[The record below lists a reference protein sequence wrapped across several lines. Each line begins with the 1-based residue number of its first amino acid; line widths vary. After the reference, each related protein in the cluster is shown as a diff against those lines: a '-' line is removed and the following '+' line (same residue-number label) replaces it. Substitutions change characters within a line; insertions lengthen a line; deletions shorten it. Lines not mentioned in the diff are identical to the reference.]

1 VQARA
6 EVVPVEGGSSGAPVA
21 GACAAAG
28 AAADAAA
35 GAASDV
41 APDAARQA
49 PVAAECAVAGVPRL
63 LALAVARG
71 LALFIAG
78 FTLLALLGELRT
90 PGFDANVWWIDLR
103 PLPASLAQ
111 ALLAVTALLL
121 FAFAVRPGM
130 GAARR
135 AATATAAFGLAA
147 AALYDCARFYEAWA
161 AGSIAPWAP
170 VPLSLPVA
178 LALAFVGVI
187 ALRGGCVAMKGRRRA
202 WALAATAL
210 TVVLC
215 GVLFPLAQVLF
226 FGTTDYR
233 RPADV
238 AVVFGAQVH
247 DDGHISTSLHDRV
260 TTAVSLYEAGLVER
274 LVMSGGQGTAPVH
287 EAVAMRDLAVELGV
301 PAEAVVVDL
310 GGLDTD
316 ATVRGTSA
324 IFRRDGIERVLAVSH
339 FYHLARVKLAYQAA
353 GWDVQTVPAA
363 QSYVVPQTPRLVAR
377 EVPAFWLY
385 YLRAVLR

>member
-6 EVVPVEGGSSGAPVA
+6 GVVPAAGGPSGAPAAGASAVA
-21 GACAAAG
+21 GAAAG
-28 AAADAAA
+28 AA
-35 GAASDV
+35 
-41 APDAARQA
+41 PDATREGPASA
-49 PVAAECAVAGVPRL
+49 DCAAAGVPRL
-63 LALAVARG
+63 

-103 PLPASLAQ
+103 PLPGSLAQ
-111 ALLAVTALLL
+111 ALPAVTALLL
-121 FAFAVRPGM
+121 LAFAVRPGM
-130 GAARR
+130 GVGRR
-135 AATATAAFGLAA
+135 AATATAAFGLAV
-147 AALYDCARFYEAWA
+147 AALYDCVRFYEAWA

-170 VPLSLPVA
+170 VPLSLFVA
-178 LALAFVGVI
+178 LVLAYVGAV
-187 ALRGGCVAMKGRRRA
+187 ALRGGRVAVEGRRRA
-202 WALAATAL
+202 WALAAAVL

-247 DDGHISTSLHDRV
+247 DDGRISTSLYDRV
-260 TTAVSLYEAGLVER
+260 TTAVSLYEEGLVER

-287 EAVAMRDLAVELGV
+287 EAVAMRDLAIELGV
-301 PAEAVVVDL
+301 PAGAIVLDL

-316 ATVRGTSA
+316 ATVRGTGA
-324 IFRRDGIERVLAVSH
+324 IFRRDGVERVLAVSH

-353 GWDVQTVPAA
+353 GWDVQTVPAV

-377 EVPAFWLY
+377 EVPAFWVY

>member
-1 VQARA
+1 MSA
-6 EVVPVEGGSSGAPVA
+6 GSTVA
-21 GACAAAG
+21 GAVTSP
-28 AAADAAA
+28 DASRE
-35 GAASDV
+35 GAASADGT
-41 APDAARQA
+41 
-49 PVAAECAVAGVPRL
+49 VAGVPRL

-103 PLPASLAQ
+103 PLAEWLAQ
-111 ALLAVTALLL
+111 ALLAATALLL
-121 FAFAVRPGM
+121 FAFVVRPGM
-130 GAARR
+130 GAVRR
-135 AATATAAFGLAA
+135 AATATAAFGLAV
-147 AALYDCARFYEAWA
+147 AALYDGARFYEAWA
-161 AGSIAPWAP
+161 GGSIAPWAP
-170 VPLSLPVA
+170 VPLSLLVA
-178 LALAFVGVI
+178 LVLAFVGAV
-187 ALRGGCVAMKGRRRA
+187 ALRGGCVVAEGRRRA
-202 WALAATAL
+202 WVLAAAAL
-210 TVVLC
+210 TVVAC

-247 DDGHISTSLHDRV
+247 DDGRISTSLHDRV
-260 TTAVSLYEAGLVER
+260 TTAVSLYDEGLVER
-274 LVMSGGQGTAPVH
+274 LVMSGGQGTAPIH
-287 EAVAMRDLAVELGV
+287 EAVAMRDLAIELGV

-316 ATVRGTSA
+316 ATVRGTAA
-324 IFRRDGIERVLAVSH
+324 IFRRDGVERVLAVSH

-353 GWDVQTVPAA
+353 GWDVQTVPAH

-377 EVPAFWLY
+377 EVPAFWVY

>member
-1 VQARA
+1 
-6 EVVPVEGGSSGAPVA
+6 
-21 GACAAAG
+21 
-28 AAADAAA
+28 
-35 GAASDV
+35 
-41 APDAARQA
+41 
-49 PVAAECAVAGVPRL
+49 
-63 LALAVARG
+63 
-71 LALFIAG
+71 
-78 FTLLALLGELRT
+78 
-90 PGFDANVWWIDLR
+90 
-103 PLPASLAQ
+103 LPESLAQ

-121 FAFAVRPGM
+121 LAFAVRPGV
-130 GAARR
+130 GAVRR

-161 AGSIAPWAP
+161 GGSIAPWAP
-170 VPLSLPVA
+170 VPLSLLVA
-178 LALAFVGVI
+178 LVLAFVGVV
-187 ALRGGCVAMKGRRRA
+187 ALRGGCVAIEGRRRA

-210 TVVLC
+210 TVVAC

-247 DDGHISTSLHDRV
+247 DDGRISTSLHDRV
-260 TTAVSLYEAGLVER
+260 ATAVSLYEEGLVER

-287 EAVAMRDLAVELGV
+287 EAVAMRDLAIELGV

-310 GGLDTD
+310 DGLDTD
-316 ATVRGTSA
+316 ATVRGTAA
-324 IFRRDGIERVLAVSH
+324 IFRRDGVERVLAVSH

-353 GWDVQTVPAA
+353 GWDVQTVPAH

-377 EVPAFWLY
+377 EVPAFWVY

>member
-1 VQARA
+1 MQARA
-6 EVVPVEGGSSGAPVA
+6 EVVPAAGDPGGALTPGASAVA
-21 GACAAAG
+21 GAATG
-28 AAADAAA
+28 ATLDL
-35 GAASDV
+35 V
-41 APDAARQA
+41 REA
-49 PVAAECAVAGVPRL
+49 PVPAECAVAGVPSL

-78 FTLLALLGELRT
+78 FTLLALVGELRT

-103 PLPASLAQ
+103 PLPESVGQ
-111 ALLAVTALLL
+111 ALLAATALLL

-130 GAARR
+130 GAVRR

-161 AGSIAPWAP
+161 GGAIAPWAP
-170 VPLSLPVA
+170 VPLSLLVA
-178 LALAFVGVI
+178 LVLAFVGVVVV
-187 ALRGGCVAMKGRRRA
+187 RGGRVALEGRRRA
-202 WALAATAL
+202 WALVATAL

-233 RPADV
+233 RPADA

-247 DDGHISTSLHDRV
+247 DDGRISTSLRDRV
-260 TTAVSLYEAGLVER
+260 ATAVSLYEEGLVER

-316 ATVRGTSA
+316 ATVHGTSA
-324 IFRRDGIERVLAVSH
+324 IFRREGLERVLAVSH

-363 QSYVVPQTPRLVAR
+363 QTYVVPQTPRLVAR

>member
-1 VQARA
+1 
-6 EVVPVEGGSSGAPVA
+6 
-21 GACAAAG
+21 
-28 AAADAAA
+28 
-35 GAASDV
+35 
-41 APDAARQA
+41 
-49 PVAAECAVAGVPRL
+49 RL

-78 FTLLALLGELRT
+78 FTLLALIGELRT

-111 ALLAVTALLL
+111 ALLAVSALLL

-130 GAARR
+130 GAGRR

-161 AGSIAPWAP
+161 GGSIDPWAP
-170 VPLSLPVA
+170 VPLSLFVA
-178 LALAFVGVI
+178 LVLAFVGWV
-187 ALRGGCVAMKGRRRA
+187 ALRGGCVALEGRRA

-247 DDGHISTSLHDRV
+247 DDGRISTSLHDRV
-260 TTAVSLYEAGLVER
+260 TTAVSLYEEGLVGR
-274 LVMSGGQGTAPVH
+274 LVVSGGQGTAPVH

-316 ATVRGTSA
+316 ATVRGTGA
-324 IFRRDGIERVLAVSH
+324 IFRHDGLDRVLAVSH

-363 QSYVVPQTPRLVAR
+363 QSYIVPQTPRLVAR

>member
-1 VQARA
+1 L
-6 EVVPVEGGSSGAPVA
+6 S
-21 GACAAAG
+21 
-28 AAADAAA
+28 
-35 GAASDV
+35 AASP
-41 APDAARQA
+41 AGQASSTDAVRADTVPADR
-49 PVAAECAVAGVPRL
+49 AVAGVPGL
-63 LALAVARG
+63 LAFAVSRG

-103 PLPASLAQ
+103 PLPEAFVQ

-121 FAFAVRPGM
+121 LAFVVRSGM
-130 GAARR
+130 GVVRR
-135 AATATAAFGLAA
+135 AATATAAFGLAV
-147 AALYDCARFYEAWA
+147 AALYDCIRFYQAWA
-161 AGSIAPWAP
+161 GGSIAPWAP
-170 VPLSLPVA
+170 VPLSLVVA
-178 LALAFVGVI
+178 LVLVFVGVVI
-187 ALRGGCVAMKGRRRA
+187 LRGGAVPVEGRRRA
-202 WALAATAL
+202 WALAVTAL
-210 TVVLC
+210 TVVAC
-215 GVLFPLAQVLF
+215 GVFFPLAQVLF

-247 DDGHISTSLHDRV
+247 DDGHISTSLRDRV
-260 TTAVSLYEAGLVER
+260 TTAVSLYEEGLVER

-310 GGLDTD
+310 GGIDTD
-316 ATVRGTSA
+316 ATVRGTA
-324 IFRRDGIERVLAVSH
+324 TIFRRDGVERVLAVSH
-339 FYHLARVKLAYQAA
+339 FYHLARVKLAYRAA

-363 QSYVVPQTPRLVAR
+363 QSYIVPQTPRLVAR
-377 EVPAFWLY
+377 EAPAFWVY